1 MTSDGVCAR
10 AELSIDTAREFIT
23 MRWREP
29 VNTRSFF
36 GALDQLVQ
44 LPGWT
49 SRFGRLVVYE
59 RVASMDQLDHDSA
72 QEVFDH
78 MLHWHAKHHQGQSI
92 RAANMIRRGS
102 LEPMLRLWEQ
112 LTSKVDF
119 LRVDVFRTE
128 AEAIDWLTAPDY
140 LARTC

>member
-10 AELSIDTAREFIT
+10 AELSIDRAREFIT

-36 GALDQLVQ
+36 AALDQLD
-44 LPGWT
+44 
-49 SRFGRLVVYE
+49 Y
-59 RVASMDQLDHDSA
+59 DSA
-72 QEVFDH
+72 QEVFSH
-78 MLHWHAKHHQGQSI
+78 MLHWHANHHQGHSI
-92 RAANMIRRGS
+92 RAANVIRRGS

-119 LRVDVFRTE
+119 LQVDVFRTE

-140 LARTC
+140 LARTR